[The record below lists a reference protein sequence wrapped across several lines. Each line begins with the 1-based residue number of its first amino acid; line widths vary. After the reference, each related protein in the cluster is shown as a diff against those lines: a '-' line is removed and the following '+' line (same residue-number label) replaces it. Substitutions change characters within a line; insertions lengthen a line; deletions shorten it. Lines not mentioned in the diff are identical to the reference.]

1 MKRNNTEKLGDV
13 IMQLLRQEGLETPLN
28 QYRLIDSWKDVVGPV
43 IFRHT
48 TNIYIKNQTLYVQLS
63 SSVIRQELQMGRELL
78 IKKLNSRVGAQVITN
93 IIFC

>member
-63 SSVIRQELQMGRELL
+63 SSVIRQELQMGRELF
-78 IKKLNSRVGAQVITN
+78 IKNLNSRVGAQVITK

>member
-1 MKRNNTEKLGDV
+1 MKRNDTEKLDDV

-78 IKKLNSRVGAQVITN
+78 IKNLNSRVGAQVITN

>member
-28 QYRLIDSWKDVVGPV
+28 QYRLIESWNDVVGPV

-63 SSVIRQELQMGRELL
+63 SSVIRQELQMGREIL
-78 IKKLNSRVGAQVITN
+78 IRNLNSRVGAQVITD

>member
-1 MKRNNTEKLGDV
+1 MKRNNTEKLSDV

-78 IKKLNSRVGAQVITN
+78 IKKLNSRVGVQVITN

>member
-28 QYRLIDSWKDVVGPV
+28 QYRLIYSWKDIVGPV
-43 IFRHT
+43 IFKHT

-63 SSVIRQELQMGRELL
+63 SSVIRQELQMGREIL
-78 IKKLNSRVGAQVITN
+78 IRNLNSHVGAQVITD

>member
-43 IFRHT
+43 IYKYT

-78 IKKLNSRVGAQVITN
+78 IKNLNSHVGAQVITD

>member
-43 IFRHT
+43 IFIPS
-48 TNIYIKNQTLYVQLS
+48 TNIYIKNQSLYVQLS
-63 SSVIRQELQMGRELL
+63 SSVIRQELQMGREIL
-78 IKKLNSRVGAQVITN
+78 IRNLNSRVGAQVITN

>member
-28 QYRLIDSWKDVVGPV
+28 QYRLIDSWKDIVGPV
-43 IFRHT
+43 IFKHT

-63 SSVIRQELQMGRELL
+63 SAVLRNELL
-78 IKKLNSRVGAQVITN
+78 MLRSELLNRLNTEIGHPVIDN
-93 IIFC
+93 IIFR

>member
-28 QYRLIDSWKDVVGPV
+28 LYRLIESWKDVVGPV

-78 IKKLNSRVGAQVITN
+78 IKNLNSRVGAQVIVD

>member
-28 QYRLIDSWKDVVGPV
+28 QYRLIDSWKDVVGLA

-78 IKKLNSRVGAQVITN
+78 IKNLNSRVGAQVITN

>member
-28 QYRLIDSWKDVVGPV
+28 QYRLIDSWKDIVGPV
-43 IFRHT
+43 IFKHT

-63 SSVIRQELQMGRELL
+63 SSVIRQELQMGRDIL
-78 IKKLNSRVGAQVITN
+78 IRNLNSHVGAQVITD

>member
-28 QYRLIDSWKDVVGPV
+28 QYRLIDSWKEVVGSV

-48 TNIYIKNQTLYVQLS
+48 SNIYIKKQTLYVQSS
-63 SSVIRQELQMGRELL
+63 SSVIRQELQMGREIL
-78 IKKLNSRVGAQVITN
+78 IRNLNSRVGAQVITN

>member
-43 IFRHT
+43 IYKYT
-48 TNIYIKNQTLYVQLS
+48 SNIYIKNQTLYVQLS

-78 IKKLNSRVGAQVITN
+78 IKNLNSHVGAQVITD
-93 IIFC
+93 IIFR

>member
-28 QYRLIDSWKDVVGPV
+28 QYRLIASWKDIIGPV
-43 IFRHT
+43 IFKHT

-63 SSVIRQELQMGRELL
+63 SSVIRQELQMGREIL
-78 IKKLNSRVGAQVITN
+78 IRNLNSHVGAQVITD

>member
-28 QYRLIDSWKDVVGPV
+28 QDRLIDSWKDVVGPA

-78 IKKLNSRVGAQVITN
+78 IKNLNSRVGAQVITN

>member
-43 IFRHT
+43 IYKYT

-78 IKKLNSRVGAQVITN
+78 IKNLNSHVGAQVITD
-93 IIFC
+93 IIFR

>member
-13 IMQLLRQEGLETPLN
+13 IMQLLRQEG
-28 QYRLIDSWKDVVGPV
+28 RLIDSWKDVVGPA

-78 IKKLNSRVGAQVITN
+78 IKNLNSRVGAQVITN

>member
-13 IMQLLRQEGLETPLN
+13 IMQLLRQEGLEAPLN
-28 QYRLIDSWKDVVGPV
+28 QYRLIDSWKDVVGPA

-78 IKKLNSRVGAQVITN
+78 IKNLNSRVGAQVITN